1 MSVIFYLQAAL
12 HPEQMVT
19 GKEDAANIYARGHY
33 TIGKEGLTIFFNNY
47 PAGVLF
53 QAPGRKPASPGM
65 SCFLFL

>member
-1 MSVIFYLQAAL
+1 
-12 HPEQMVT
+12 MVT
-19 GKEDAANIYARGHY
+19 GKEDAANIYARDHY